1 MGTSRTPNFL
11 CRRWKNNILLPPS
24 EQCETDQHIKVRVSG
39 QTVFHFHVSK

>member
-1 MGTSRTPNFL
+1 MGTCRTPNFL
-11 CRRWKNNILLPPS
+11 CRPWKNNILLPPS